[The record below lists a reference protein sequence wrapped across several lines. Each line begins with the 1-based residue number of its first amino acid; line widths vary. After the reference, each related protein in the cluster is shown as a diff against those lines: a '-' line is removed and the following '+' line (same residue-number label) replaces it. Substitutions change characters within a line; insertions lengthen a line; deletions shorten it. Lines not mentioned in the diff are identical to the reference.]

1 MLDFNQFEVV
11 SFDCYGTLIDWES
24 GILPVLKQ
32 LLSNRE
38 IDFSDDGT
46 LELFAEYESELES
59 DNHDYIKY
67 RDILQQ
73 IVQKF
78 GQKFNFEPTETESGT
93 EINCLVDSLKNWQP
107 FPDTVAA
114 LSALKQK
121 YKLAVISNIDDDLF
135 AGTAKHLK
143 VEFDWLITAEQVRS
157 YKPSTRNFEIA
168 LETMGIAPEK
178 LLHVAQSV
186 YHDIVP
192 AKALG
197 ISTVWVNRRHDKTGF
212 GATMPANGKPD
223 LEVPDLKTLV
233 EAIDFATHL

>member
-11 SFDCYGTLIDWES
+11 SFDCYGTLIDWER
-24 GILPVLKQ
+24 GILPPLKQ

-46 LELFAEYESELES
+46 LELFAEFESELEN
-59 DNHDYIKY
+59 DKNDYIEY
-67 RDILQQ
+67 RKILQK
-73 IVQKF
+73 IVKRF
-78 GQKFNFEPTETESGT
+78 GQRFNFEPTETESGT
-93 EINCLVDSLKNWQP
+93 EINCLVDSIKNWQP

-143 VEFDWLITAEQVRS
+143 VEFDWLITAEKVRS

-168 LETMGIAPEK
+168 LETMGIPPEK

-192 AKALG
+192 ATSMG
-197 ISTVWVNRRHDKTGF
+197 ISTVWVNRRQDKTGF
-212 GATMPANGKPD
+212 GATMPASGKPD

-233 EAIDFATHL
+233 ESIA

>member
-11 SFDCYGTLIDWES
+11 SFDCYGTLIDWER
-24 GILPVLKQ
+24 GILPALKQ

-38 IDFSDDGT
+38 IDFSDDGI
-46 LELFAEYESELES
+46 LELFAAVESELENE
-59 DNHDYIKY
+59 NHSYIKY
-67 RDILQQ
+67 REILQE
-73 IVQKF
+73 IVKKF
-78 GQKFNFEPTETESGT
+78 GKKLNFAPTET
-93 EINCLVDSLKNWQP
+93 EINCLVDSVKNWQP

-114 LSALKQK
+114 LEALKQK

-135 AGTAKHLK
+135 AETAKHLK

-168 LETMGIAPEK
+168 LETMGISADK
-178 LLHVAQSV
+178 LLHVAQSI

-192 AKALG
+192 ATSMG

-212 GATMPANGKPD
+212 GATLPAVSASQTWKCP
-223 LEVPDLKTLV
+223 
-233 EAIDFATHL
+233 I

>member
-11 SFDCYGTLIDWES
+11 SFDCYGTLIDWER

-32 LLSNRE
+32 LLSSRE
-38 IDFSDDGT
+38 IDLSDDGT
-46 LELFAEYESELES
+46 LELFAEFESELEKDKS
-59 DNHDYIKY
+59 DYIEY
-67 RDILQQ
+67 RKILQE
-73 IVQKF
+73 IVKKFDQKL
-78 GQKFNFEPTETESGT
+78 NFEPTETEVKT
-93 EINCLVDSLKNWQP
+93 LADSVNNWQP

-143 VEFDWLITAEQVRS
+143 VEFDWLITAQQVRS

-168 LETMGIAPEK
+168 LETMGIPPEK

-192 AKALG
+192 ASSMG
-197 ISTVWVNRRHDKTGF
+197 ISTVWVNRRQGKAGF

-223 LEVPDLKTLV
+223 FEVPDLKTLV
-233 EAIDFATHL
+233 EAIG

>member
-11 SFDCYGTLIDWES
+11 SFDCYGTLIDWER
-24 GILPVLKQ
+24 GILPALKQ

-46 LELFAEYESELES
+46 LELFAEFESELEK
-59 DNHDYIKY
+59 DENDYIEY
-67 RDILQQ
+67 RKILQE
-73 IVQKF
+73 IVKKF
-78 GQKFNFEPTETESGT
+78 GQRFNFQPTAT
-93 EINCLVDSLKNWQP
+93 EINSLVDSLKNWQP

-143 VEFDWLITAEQVRS
+143 VEFDWLITAQQVRS

-168 LETMGIAPEK
+168 LETMGIPPEK

-192 AKALG
+192 ATSMG

-212 GATMPANGKPD
+212 GATMPASGKPD

-233 EAIDFATHL
+233 EII

>member
-1 MLDFNQFEVV
+1 MLDFNQFEVL

-24 GILPVLKQ
+24 GILPVLKH

-38 IDFSDDGT
+38 IDFSDERT
-46 LELFAEYESELES
+46 LEMFAEFESELEKEH
-59 DNHDYIKY
+59 NEYIKY
-67 RDILQQ
+67 REILQQ
-73 IVQKF
+73 IVQKI
-78 GQKFNFEPTETESGT
+78 GQRFNFEPLETESGT
-93 EINCLVDSLKNWQP
+93 EINCLVESIKNWQP

-121 YKLAVISNIDDDLF
+121 YKLAVISNIDGDLF

-143 VEFDWLITAEQVRS
+143 VEFDWVITAEQARS
-157 YKPSTRNFEIA
+157 YKPSTRNFELA

-178 LLHVAQSV
+178 LLHVAQSL

-192 AKALG
+192 AASMG

-212 GATMPANGKPD
+212 GATMPASGKPD

-233 EAIDFATHL
+233 EAIG

>member
-1 MLDFNQFEVV
+1 MLDFNQFEVL

-24 GILPVLKQ
+24 GILPVLKH

-38 IDFSDDGT
+38 IDFSDERT
-46 LELFAEYESELES
+46 LEMFAEFESELQKEH
-59 DNHDYIKY
+59 NEYIKY
-67 RDILQQ
+67 REVLQQ
-73 IVQKF
+73 VVQKI
-78 GQKFNFEPTETESGT
+78 GQRFNFEPLEAESGT
-93 EINCLVDSLKNWQP
+93 EINCLVESIKNWQP

-121 YKLAVISNIDDDLF
+121 YKLAVISNIDNDLF

-143 VEFDWLITAEQVRS
+143 VEFDWVITAEQARS
-157 YKPSTRNFEIA
+157 YKPSTRNFELA
-168 LETMGIAPEK
+168 LETMGISPEK
-178 LLHVAQSV
+178 LLHVAQSL

-192 AKALG
+192 AASMG

-212 GATMPANGKPD
+212 GATMPASGQPD

-233 EAIDFATHL
+233 ELIA

>member
-1 MLDFNQFEVV
+1 MLDFNQFEVL

-24 GILPVLKQ
+24 GILPILKQ

-38 IDFSDDGT
+38 IDFSDERT
-46 LELFAEYESELES
+46 LEMFAEFESELEKEH
-59 DNHDYIKY
+59 NEYIKY
-67 RDILQQ
+67 REVLQQ
-73 IVQKF
+73 VVQKI
-78 GQKFNFEPTETESGT
+78 GQRFNFEPAKTESGT
-93 EINCLVDSLKNWQP
+93 EINCLVESLKNWQP

-121 YKLAVISNIDDDLF
+121 YKLAVISNIDGDLF

-143 VEFDWLITAEQVRS
+143 VEFDWVITAEQARS
-157 YKPSTRNFEIA
+157 YKPSTRNFELA

-178 LLHVAQSV
+178 LLHVAQSL

-192 AKALG
+192 AASMG
-197 ISTVWVNRRHDKTGF
+197 ISTVWVNRRHNKTGF
-212 GATMPANGKPD
+212 GATMPASGQPD

-233 EAIDFATHL
+233 ELIS

>member
-11 SFDCYGTLIDWES
+11 SFDCYGTLIDWER
-24 GILPVLKQ
+24 GILPPLKQ

-38 IDFSDDGT
+38 IDFSDDRT
-46 LELFAEYESELES
+46 LELFAEFESELEN
-59 DNHDYIKY
+59 DKNDYIEY
-67 RDILQQ
+67 RKILQE
-73 IVQKF
+73 IVKRF
-78 GQKFNFEPTETESGT
+78 GQRFNFELTETESGT

-143 VEFDWLITAEQVRS
+143 VEFDWLITAEKVRS
-157 YKPSTRNFEIA
+157 YKPSTRHFEIA
-168 LETMGIAPEK
+168 LETMGIPPEK

-192 AKALG
+192 ATSMG

-212 GATMPANGKPD
+212 GATMPASGKPD

-233 EAIDFATHL
+233 ETIA

>member
-1 MLDFNQFEVV
+1 MLEFNQFEVV
-11 SFDCYGTLIDWES
+11 SFDCYGTLIDWER
-24 GILPVLKQ
+24 GILSALKQ

-38 IDFSDDGT
+38 IDFSDEGI
-46 LELFAEYESELES
+46 LELFAEFESELENPN
-59 DNHDYIKY
+59 DRYIRY
-67 RDILQQ
+67 REILQQ
-73 IVQKF
+73 IVKNF
-78 GQKFNFEPTETESGT
+78 GQRFDFAPTET

-143 VEFDWLITAEQVRS
+143 VELDWLITAEKVRS

-168 LETMGIAPEK
+168 LETMGISADK
-178 LLHVAQSV
+178 LLHVAQSI

-192 AKALG
+192 AASMG
-197 ISTVWVNRRHDKTGF
+197 ISTVWVNRRHDKTGS
-212 GATMPANGKPD
+212 GATMPASGKPD

-233 EAIDFATHL
+233 EMIG

>member
-1 MLDFNQFEVV
+1 MLDFNQFEVIG
-11 SFDCYGTLIDWES
+11 FDCYGTLIDWES
-24 GILPVLKQ
+24 GILPALKQ

-46 LELFAEYESELES
+46 LELFAEYESELEKEG
-59 DNHDYIKY
+59 NEYITY
-67 RDILQQ
+67 REILQQ
-73 IVQKF
+73 VVQKF
-78 GQKFNFEPTETESGT
+78 GARFNFQPTETESAT
-93 EINCLVDSLKNWQP
+93 EINCLVDTLKNWQP

-114 LSALKQK
+114 LSALKQR

-143 VEFDWLITAEQVRS
+143 VDFDWLITAQQVRS
-157 YKPSTRNFEIA
+157 YKPSTRHFEIA

-178 LLHVAQSV
+178 LLHVAQSI

-192 AKALG
+192 AASLG
-197 ISTVWVNRRHDKTGF
+197 ISTVWVNRRHDKTGS
-212 GATMPANGKPD
+212 GATLAASGKPD

-233 EAIDFATHL
+233 EVLG

>member
-1 MLDFNQFEVV
+1 MLDFNQFEVM
-11 SFDCYGTLIDWES
+11 SFDCYGTLIDWER

-32 LLSNRE
+32 LLLSRE
-38 IDFSDDGT
+38 IDLSDDGT
-46 LELFAEYESELES
+46 LELFAEFESELEKDKS
-59 DNHDYIKY
+59 DYIEY
-67 RDILQQ
+67 RKILQE
-73 IVQKF
+73 IVKRF
-78 GQKFNFEPTETESGT
+78 GQKLNFEPTETEVKT
-93 EINCLVDSLKNWQP
+93 LADSVKNWQP

-143 VEFDWLITAEQVRS
+143 VEFDWVITAQQVRS

-168 LETMGIAPEK
+168 LETMGIPPEK

-192 AKALG
+192 ASSMG
-197 ISTVWVNRRHDKTGF
+197 ISTVWVNRRQGKAGF
-212 GATMPANGKPD
+212 GATLPATAQPD

-233 EAIDFATHL
+233 EAIG